1 MLHSDMSPRGRNW
14 PRLLREYRQFRR
26 PPRGRSRTRGSRS
39 LRRNKMK
46 MKILA
51 ATLLT
56 AAATTSAIPADT
68 YSPAISATVL
78 GRCKFTQ
85 AAGATLTITNV
96 LGGID
101 PSAAGPAG
109 GTVNITY
116 KCTTGQAPAFTTDT
130 GTHASGGSNR
140 VADAGNANFM
150 IYTLGLAGGGNG
162 AGFG

>member
-1 MLHSDMSPRGRNW
+1 
-14 PRLLREYRQFRR
+14 
-26 PPRGRSRTRGSRS
+26 
-39 LRRNKMK
+39 MK

-56 AAATTSAIPADT
+56 AAATTSAIAADT
-68 YSPAISATVL
+68 YSLAVSATVL

-162 AGFG
+162 AGFGAGTDKTLVVTGTITAANYAAAPAGPYTDTVVVSVNP